1 MSNKLLFIGEFP
13 PPYGGVTIKDEMLLA
28 DVFDGLDP
36 AVFDLYDFKRKPWIF
51 PALCLRLAREV
62 KLADHIA
69 LGLGDNARLSKM
81 LCVIAFLRGERFLR
95 DVTAFMMGRT
105 LTTYLAERP
114 GEVGRFQQCGH
125 VYAESRTLV
134 AEFEELGVRCASYLP
149 NFRKGDRA
157 CAPRPVGDVVR
168 FVYFAQVRPEKGI
181 ETLADACARLDS
193 AGLSGRYSVDVYG
206 SVLDGYDD
214 AFEALLARTPAMEY
228 KGAFD
233 AAHGDVY
240 ELLNRYDSSSSSS
253 WQEGMSGSN
262 IECKFAGVANIVS
275 SAGFNPEC
283 VRDGAEG
290 ILVKPRDVDS
300 LAAAMRSVIEDR
312 ELLERLKRGSWESRV
327 EYDVATW
334 RDEVRVQ
341 VLADGAVN
349 DKG

>member
-1 MSNKLLFIGEFP
+1 MSNRLLFIGEFP
-13 PPYGGVTIKDEMLLA
+13 PPYGGVTVKDSLLRDEIFSSCDA
-28 DVFDGLDP
+28 KF
-36 AVFDLYDFKRKPWIF
+36 FDLYDFKRRPI
-51 PALCLRLAREV
+51 ALPTLAIELAREIRG
-62 KLADHIA
+62 ADRIA
-69 LGLGDNARLSKM
+69 LGIGSNSRLSTM
-81 LCVIAFLRGERFLR
+81 LSIIAKLRGREFLGN
-95 DVTAFMMGRT
+95 VTVFMMGRE
-105 LTTYLAERP
+105 LADYLGENP
-114 GEVGRFQQCGH
+114 GQVWKYQAARCIF
-125 VYAESRTLV
+125 AESRSLV
-134 AEFEELGVRCASYLP
+134 ADFEAVGCCNSRFLP

-157 CAPRPVGDVVR
+157 REPRVVGDTVH

-206 SVLDGYDD
+206 SVLDGYGD

-290 ILVKPRDVDS
+290 ILVEPRDVDS
-300 LAAAMRSVIEDR
+300 LAAAMRGVIEDR

-334 RDEVRVQ
+334 RDEVRAQ